1 MPWGRLAERGR
12 LLSQTERGIDL
23 RRSWIDNIENNIK
36 KFNAERWGRGLENLL
51 PLYLNVLM
59 TCSFFQG
66 FYHCLGGLGS
76 NFTILKL
83 SCTVSASFLF
93 AFFFCSLCF
102 GACGFSKKYC
112 EHLDLVV
119 SLLRGWGS
127 YSKV

>member
-1 MPWGRLAERGR
+1 MPWGRLDERGR

-23 RRSWIDNIENNIK
+23 RQCRE
-36 KFNAERWGRGLENLL
+36 RGLENLL

-66 FYHCLGGLGS
+66 FDHCLGGLGS

-93 AFFFCSLCF
+93 ALFAACVSEPVVFQKDIASIWIWLCPFFVVGVAIARCSCSVN
-102 GACGFSKKYC
+102 AQAISPT
-112 EHLDLVV
+112 
-119 SLLRGWGS
+119 GW
-127 YSKV
+127 KL